1 VAPGE
6 DHRRGTPAIEARD
19 VAVEYERTR
28 EKGTLVALEHFTL
41 EVAEGEFLA
50 VVGPSG
56 CGKSTFLNVVAGL
69 VPPAE
74 GEVKVFGKEVSGP
87 GPDRAVVF
95 QDYALMPWRTV
106 EKNVRFG
113 LEMQGRVDKD
123 TDAKVARYIGMVG
136 LAGFEKA
143 YPRELSGGMR
153 QRVGLARALVTEP
166 RLLLMDEPFAAV
178 DAMTRELMQEE
189 LTRIVAETGQAV
201 MFITHRV
208 DEAIP
213 LGDRIAVVP
222 NRPGRIKEILEVD
235 LPRPRSRA
243 SRQLPEFQ
251 ALRDRIWDLLSEEH
265 PEREELAEPIG
276 VGVGSTDTVA
286 RDASTAAGGI

>member
-1 VAPGE
+1 
-6 DHRRGTPAIEARD
+6 
-19 VAVEYERTR
+19 
-28 EKGTLVALEHFTL
+28 
-41 EVAEGEFLA
+41 
-50 VVGPSG
+50 
-56 CGKSTFLNVVAGL
+56 VVAGL
-69 VPPAE
+69 VAPAA
-74 GEVKVFGKEVSGP
+74 GEIEVYGKPVTGP

-201 MFITHRV
+201 MFITHGV
-208 DEAIP
+208 DEAIT
-213 LGDRIAVVP
+213 LGDRIAVVT